1 MMGAMAEQSFYDEED
16 RKQYEA
22 DQASIAARKRRDRL
36 NSIVQTLQTKADD
49 QVKKKVHIEER
60 WLNDM
65 RQFYGRYDE
74 KTEKDLNA
82 PNSSKSKLFF
92 NITRM
97 KTNGWEAR
105 LTDML
110 FPTDDRNWG
119 IKPTPV
125 PEIDNAP
132 VPQIPEAAYPQ
143 PEQGAAMSAKLEMD
157 AKVAEAKK
165 RAEAMEEEID
175 DQFREADYYAKCR
188 DMIGDAC
195 QIGTGIIKAPVVSAK
210 NIRRWGKAEGG
221 PDEGG
226 YVLASIDDPSPDA
239 LSVDPWSFFPD
250 MSASSVDDAE
260 FFFERHLSNKKQLRD
275 LAKTKGFDKEAIRE
289 LLEEGPQEGGP
300 DFVANLRE
308 ITGVG
313 EFDKSDNQKYQVW
326 EYHGPLEPED
336 IETVC
341 HCIGKDDLLGDIE
354 DHDILEEIHV
364 VAWFCQN
371 RLIKFGLHLLDSQ
384 EPIYSVFNLEKDK
397 RCIFG
402 FGVPALMRDSQ
413 KSLSAA
419 WRMILDNAGLSTGP
433 QVVIDK
439 DAIAPADG
447 TWALA
452 PRKVWLKKSTAI
464 PISEVFGTFSIDS
477 HQSELANI
485 VQMSRQFADEETA
498 LPLVAQGESGSHQ
511 TQTAQGMSM
520 LMNSVNVVFRRV
532 IKNYDD
538 DVTVRTVRRFY
549 DWNMQFNPREDIKGD
564 YNVDARGSSV
574 LLVREMQAQN
584 LLGMMNMFG
593 AHPVFGPMTKH
604 ADLYRKAVQAHSIA
618 ADEIVLTDQEIATM
632 QQKQAEAE
640 ANGGNDPAMELE
652 IAKLNTQLEVA
663 QIDQQT
669 KIETARLNHESAM
682 MKLAADQQTTVE
694 KIKAQLTGK
703 QMEIDS
709 KERTFAAEAA
719 ISSEIGPSGGGSF

>member
-1 MMGAMAEQSFYDEED
+1 MMNGMAQTEFYDEQD
-16 RKQYEA
+16 RKEYEA
-22 DQASIAARKRRDRL
+22 EQARIAESKKRDRL
-36 NSIVQTLQTKADD
+36 NAIVQSLQAKADE
-49 QVKKKVHIEER
+49 QVQKKTHIEER
-60 WLNDM
+60 WLEDM
-65 RQFYGRYDE
+65 RQFHGRYDAE
-74 KTEKDLNA
+74 TESKLNA
-82 PNSSKSKLFF
+82 NNSSKSKLFF

-125 PEIDNAP
+125 PEIEMP
-132 VPQIPEAAYPQ
+132 KGQIPEAAYPAA
-143 PEQGAAMSAKLEMD
+143 PQGAAESAKIAMD
-157 AKVAEAKK
+157 SAVAEAKK
-165 RAEAMEEEID
+165 KAEAMEQEID

-188 DMIGDAC
+188 DMIGSAC
-195 QIGTGIIKAPVVSAK
+195 RIGTGVIKAPVVSSK
-210 NIRRWGKAEGG
+210 NIRRWAKADEGEGPEGG
-221 PDEGG
+221 S
-226 YVLASIDDPSPDA
+226 YVLAYMDDPSPDA
-239 LSVDPWSFFPD
+239 HYVDPWSFFPD

-260 FFFERHLSNKKQLRD
+260 FFFERHLKNKKQMRD
-275 LAKTKGFDKEAIRE
+275 LAKIAGFDKDAIRE
-289 LLEEGPQEGGP
+289 LLEEGTQDSSP

-313 EFDKSDNQKYQVW
+313 EFSKADNNKFQVW

-336 IETVC
+336 IEIVC
-341 HCIGKDDLLGDIE
+341 SCMGKEELLEDIGN
-354 DHDILEEIHV
+354 DILEEIHV
-364 VAWFCQN
+364 VAWFCQGK
-371 RLIKFGLHLLDSQ
+371 LIKFGLHLLDSQ
-384 EPIYSVFNLEKDK
+384 EPIYSVFCLEKDE

-402 FGVPALMRDSQ
+402 FGIPSLMRDSQ

-433 QVVIDK
+433 QVVIDNSSIK
-439 DAIAPADG
+439 PADG
-447 TWALA
+447 NWTLA
-452 PRKVWLKKSTAI
+452 PRKVWLKNSSST
-464 PISEVFGTFSIDS
+464 PINQVFGTFSIES
-477 HQSELANI
+477 HQPELANI

-511 TQTAQGMSM
+511 TTTAQGMSM

-549 DWNMQFNPREDIKGD
+549 DWNMQFNDREDIKGD

-618 ADEIVLTDQEIATM
+618 ADEIVMTDQEIAAM
-632 QQKQAEAE
+632 QQQQAEAE
-640 ANGGNDPAMELE
+640 ANGGTDPAQEME
-652 IAKLNTQLEVA
+652 IAKLNTQLEIA
-663 QIDQQT
+663 NIDRMT
-669 KIETARLNHESAM
+669 KIEAAQINRDIQI
-682 MKLAADQQTTVE
+682 MKLASDQQTTIE
-694 KIKAQLTGK
+694 KIKAQLASEQIK
-703 QMEIDS
+703 ADS
-709 KERTFAAEAA
+709 KERIFAAEVGV
-719 ISSEIGPSGGGSF
+719 SKQIGAGGGGYV